1 MQRNDYYPG
10 GMTQPGRKFTQ
21 AGSGYKYGFNGKEKA
36 DEIYGEGN
44 NYDFGNRMYNASL
57 GRWFS
62 LDHKENIGWSSYN
75 FAVDNPIRYMDKEG
89 DIQRDPNGKIIF
101 TPIAQ
106 MSFLGVANAKEL
118 RKRFDGGGSQSFVGV
133 QCGYIWTDKGN
144 PILVYKVIGD
154 VKSDEYSVLQSDNTT
169 KIKYNQGKTH
179 IEPLE
184 PNSIL
189 KTNCYARALA
199 DGEYWME
206 DTNDGYGSMKIL
218 ADEYKLVKSGN
229 VSKNFKFQYGDVIDL
244 GSVENGKLSYGSH
257 YIKATGE
264 VNSKGQAIFES
275 QFAFDDAG
283 LMTGTFDEIKAH
295 LDKDVPGAPSYN
307 LKDANIY
314 RYNPKGIKIP
324 NKLTPESVYKSEEG
338 KATEKELTPQI
349 QNLENDY

>member
-1 MQRNDYYPG
+1 
-10 GMTQPGRKFTQ
+10 
-21 AGSGYKYGFNGKEKA
+21 
-36 DEIYGEGN
+36 
-44 NYDFGNRMYNASL
+44 
-57 GRWFS
+57 
-62 LDHKENIGWSSYN
+62 
-75 FAVDNPIRYMDKEG
+75 
-89 DIQRDPNGKIIF
+89 
-101 TPIAQ
+101 
-106 MSFLGVANAKEL
+106 
-118 RKRFDGGGSQSFVGV
+118 
-133 QCGYIWTDKGN
+133 
-144 PILVYKVIGD
+144 
-154 VKSDEYSVLQSDNTT
+154 
-169 KIKYNQGKTH
+169 
-179 IEPLE
+179 
-184 PNSIL
+184 
-189 KTNCYARALA
+189 
-199 DGEYWME
+199 ME

-264 VNSKGQAIFES
+264 VNSKGQAIFDS